1 MGFLRDPSEWDQ
13 RFAAGK
19 GAEFGIAGQLTEAH
33 WKVIHFLPDEHARTG
48 IVPTVL
54 ETCTKCGME
63 IDQLEKLFPSGYHR
77 GAVKIAGLRVL

>member
-1 MGFLRDPSEWDQ
+1 L
-13 RFAAGK
+13 
-19 GAEFGIAGQLTEAH
+19 GIAGQLTKAH
-33 WKVIHFLPDEHARTG
+33 WQVIHFLRDEHARTG